1 VAAGV
6 AGDAAGD
13 VPAVAGIARG
23 EVDEFESE
31 LARADVARDPELAGR
46 WSGLRDSPTG
56 WQRRTATPRSSSSAR
71 FARSAPTSAHRWPRP
86 RSSSARGAPP
96 NRFSIN
102 QSSLFERLA
111 QVPDAVKQ
119 PRVALDHDVNR
130 GMFLRSRRKDSLGR
144 GGRSQASACPFARLV
159 AISHGIKVSGANQ
172 YSSCANGRMASGHY
186 RRSSIASGCD
196 A

>member
-1 VAAGV
+1 VVRPPGFTHWPAASDGHATIELVCALRQVCADIGKPLAEVAEPVGPRCATEPV
-6 AGDAAGD
+6 LNQP
-13 VPAVAGIARG
+13 V
-23 EVDEFESE
+23 E
-31 LARADVARDPELAGR
+31 L
-46 WSGLRDSPTG
+46 
-56 WQRRTATPRSSSSAR
+56 
-71 FARSAPTSAHRWPRP
+71 
-86 RSSSARGAPP
+86 
-96 NRFSIN
+96 
-102 QSSLFERLA
+102 LFERLA

-130 GMFLRSRRKDSLGR
+130 GMFFRSRRKDSLGR

-172 YSSCANGRMASGHY
+172 HSSCANGRMASGHY